1 MRITAVEGFDLS
13 CPLDRSF
20 GWSQGWID
28 TRDVGVVKITTDD
41 GLVGWGEG
49 SAAVEHLAPHLL
61 GENPMDRAGLWE
73 RCFHSL
79 YNANNFVGFG
89 GSALSAVDIA
99 LWDLAGKASGLPVCE
114 LLGGRVRSRV
124 AVYATGLYY
133 TEGEFPDRLLDEARG
148 YVDAGFAGMKTK
160 VGGLSLEEDIRRVAA
175 IREAIGPDVK
185 LMVDANHA
193 YNASTASRIGR
204 WLAEL
209 DVFWFEEPVNPRDI
223 DGLLSVKADLPMAI
237 AGGENLRTRFDF
249 RDHLTRRAFDIVQPD
264 VAHCGGLT
272 EMQRIAAMANASGI
286 LVCPH
291 VWGSSIMIAASLHL
305 AATLPACP
313 PARNPQPYVQ
323 EPVMEFDQTPS
334 AIRDELCTTVFEARD
349 GYVDVPTGPGLGIE
363 VDEEALRHF
372 ASRG

>member
-1 MRITAVEGFDLS
+1 M
-13 CPLDRSF
+13 
-20 GWSQGWID
+20 
-28 TRDVGVVKITTDD
+28 
-41 GLVGWGEG
+41 
-49 SAAVEHLAPHLL
+49 
-61 GENPMDRAGLWE
+61 
-73 RCFHSL
+73 
-79 YNANNFVGFG
+79 
-89 GSALSAVDIA
+89 
-99 LWDLAGKASGLPVCE
+99 CE

-372 ASRG
+372 ASRD